1 MPHPT
6 LGLPPHDVTA
16 GYPAAARRLRAQRE
30 RLARLSLENTVRLA
44 PHFNDRYEEVQLRL
58 MLRDFERHVEQ
69 LARSLETGERSYVV
83 NYAEWLVPV
92 YRRRRIPMNDFIA
105 MVDGLRH
112 AAATV
117 LTPEETDFAEGLFV
131 GWTDMLRHHGRL
143 PGDHIGNKYV
153 RFFWKGAG
161 VMDDKTI

>member
-6 LGLPPHDVTA
+6 LGYPAPDATA
-16 GYPAAARRLRAQRE
+16 GFPDAARRLRAQRA
-30 RLARLSLENTVRLA
+30 RLARLAFENTLRLA
-44 PHFNDRYEEVQLRL
+44 PHFRERYDDIGLRL
-58 MLRDFERHVEQ
+58 FLRDFERHVEQ
-69 LARSLETGERSYVV
+69 LARAMETGADSFVV

-92 YRRRRIPMNDFIA
+92 YRRRRVPMKDFTF

-117 LTPEETDFAEGLFV
+117 LTPDETQFAEGLFER
-131 GWTDMLRHHGRL
+131 WAQMLKHHGRL
-143 PGDHIGNKYV
+143 PGDHVGNKYV

-161 VMDDKTI
+161 VLDDEVV